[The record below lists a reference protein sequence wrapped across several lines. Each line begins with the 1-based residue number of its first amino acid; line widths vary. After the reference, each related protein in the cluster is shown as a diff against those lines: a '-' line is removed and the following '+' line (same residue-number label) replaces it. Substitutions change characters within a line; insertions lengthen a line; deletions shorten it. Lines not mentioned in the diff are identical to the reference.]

1 MHAHIAQ
8 ITTDSGINVWEV
20 LSRSEVGMAWEQ
32 GSSNYIHTT
41 VNFILLQNTSSL
53 WWVALVVGM
62 AM

>member
-8 ITTDSGINVWEV
+8 ITTDSRINVWEV
-20 LSRSEVGMAWEQ
+20 LSRSEVGMAWER

-53 WWVALVVGM
+53 
-62 AM
+62 